1 MKVSPDGFVLGMWS
15 PHWVY
20 GSQDH
25 GKSWYRLES
34 WVNMSEPHFL
44 SARHGIMVAAE
55 MSITGRA
62 PFKVRQSSD
71 GGKTWKVV
79 SDAPDMWWPL
89 QPLWTDAS
97 GERWYTRLPGGSM
110 RWSTDQGKTWR

>member
-62 PFKVRQSSD
+62 PSKVRQSSD